1 MAGNNNN
8 TVLVP
13 TPDPFRLT
21 DMIEESSQALHR
33 RGGRR
38 HSAERNGR
46 TGHETPQSV
55 RRPPPQHVEQ
65 AQNDEAEQLQP
76 QNNGEDTARNDRNAE
91 LIQTQPEQPL
101 TRVQHETDH
110 RDGQTASSSTRSR
123 ERPRTHHRQTRD
135 ATDAHGETDPST
147 LVILK
152 ELQRTNRL
160 IRLQGERIEKLEKR
174 HRHRSPPRRHRRS
187 RSSSSRSPPRRTRR
201 RSPSS
206 SRSPPKRSR
215 RQRSYSRS
223 PLRKSMKN
231 RRPEPAE
238 EESPS
243 PDREERRLARK
254 GRKPR
259 KEEPARRN
267 THSIS
272 PSASDEEEF
281 RSPLSESIKRA
292 RLPRGMEKPPTL
304 DAYDGTTDPDDH
316 IRNLEAV
323 MEYHVV

>member
-21 DMIEESSQALHR
+21 EMIEESTPALHR

-38 HSAERNGR
+38 RSAEGNGR
-46 TGHETPQSV
+46 SGHETPQST

-65 AQNDEAEQLQP
+65 AQNDETEQLQP
-76 QNNGEDTARNDRNAE
+76 QNNGEETARNDWNTE

-101 TRVQHETDH
+101 ARVQHETDP
-110 RDGQTASSSTRSR
+110 RDGQTASSSTRSL
-123 ERPRTHHRQTRD
+123 ERPRTHHGQTRD
-135 ATDAHGETDPST
+135 ATDARGGTDPAT

-215 RQRSYSRS
+215 RQRS
-223 PLRKSMKN
+223 PPRKSKKN
-231 RRPEPAE
+231 RRPEPTE

-254 GRKPR
+254 GREPR
-259 KEEPARRN
+259 KEEPARRS
-267 THSIS
+267 TRSIS
-272 PSASDEEEF
+272 PSASVEEEF
-281 RSPLSESIKRA
+281 RSPLSESI
-292 RLPRGMEKPPTL
+292 
-304 DAYDGTTDPDDH
+304 
-316 IRNLEAV
+316 
-323 MEYHVV
+323 